1 MNAPSPGGVASP
13 PAERGH
19 RRGLLALAL
28 QELLTAT
35 VRLRANRQNAADAE
49 SFRNHI
55 KQLLTAAHEAAT
67 RAGYGGE
74 DIKLAMYATVVF
86 LDESVLGSRHPA
98 FVEWPRRPLQEELFG
113 GHMGGEAFFQNLQ
126 ALLARQDTD
135 DLADVLELYQLC
147 LLLGFQGRY
156 GGAGRD
162 ELRGWTTA
170 TADKIARIRGAA
182 TALSPAWAPPTDEV
196 IPVPK
201 DPWLRPLAYG
211 AIAVFA
217 LSSVVAL
224 LFWIWQHS
232 WITDLRSALR

>member
-1 MNAPSPGGVASP
+1 MSAPPGVAVSS

-49 SFRNHI
+49 SFRNHV
-55 KQLLTAAHEAAT
+55 KQLLGTAHEEAR
-67 RAGYGGE
+67 RAGYGGD
-74 DIKLAMYATVVF
+74 DIKLAMYAAVVF
-86 LDESVLGSRHPA
+86 LDESVLASRHPA

-126 ALLARQDTD
+126 ALLSRQDTD
-135 DLADVLELYQLC
+135 DGADVLEVYQLC

-156 GGAGRD
+156 GGLGRD
-162 ELRGWTTA
+162 ELRAWSTA
-170 TADKIARIRGAA
+170 AAEKIGRTRGA
-182 TALSPAWAPPTDEV
+182 TPGLSPAWAPPSGEV